1 MLRRT
6 VLTLV
11 ALSAVMAPQVR
22 AAEPPVVTADFGAP
36 LAPRPSMTGVLHSLS
51 RTDPPDERV
60 APLRLGLVR
69 GLPWSVPYWRGV
81 SLGARYTLVLS
92 DGWGMPGS
100 ATPWGGNGPPY
111 ADLGAWR
118 RYVEAAARRSRGAR
132 IVWDVWNEPNHPYFF
147 AGTRE
152 QYFETYRVAERALR
166 RVLGAD
172 AFVIGPST
180 AGYHPDW
187 FLGLEA
193 WCHARGCRVD
203 GLSWHELPGPSGAGI
218 PPIDEHL
225 AETRRRHI
233 DAPEVE
239 VGVREL
245 HVNEALPKSDQ
256 SYPGEQLGTLAL
268 LEAGGADAAARACW
282 TIAGSDS
289 CYDDTLD
296 GLLTPKDTANP
307 ARSFQPRAV
316 WWATRRYADGVG
328 HRVRATSS
336 RSRILAIASSRAPD
350 ARTATVVVAYAE
362 RRGRAYPGV
371 AAAAAT
377 DIRVRL
383 RDVTALPYL
392 RGARHVEV
400 RLERIP
406 ATGGAALTHPL
417 SAGVRT
423 LRVRDRAVDL
433 TLHGVRLH
441 EAWVV
446 RLKHAP

>member
-1 MLRRT
+1 MPRRA
-6 VLTLV
+6 VLILV
-11 ALSAVMAPQVR
+11 ALLAAIAPPAS
-22 AAEPPVVTADFGAP
+22 AAESPVVAADFGAP

-51 RTDPPDERV
+51 RTDPPDDRV
-60 APLRLGLVR
+60 TPLRLGLVR
-69 GLPWSVPYWRGV
+69 GLPWSAPYARGV

-111 ADLGAWR
+111 ADLDAWR
-118 RYVEAAARRSRGAR
+118 RYVEAAAQRSRGAQ

-152 QYFETYRVAERALR
+152 QYYETFRVAERALR

-180 AGYHPDW
+180 AGYHPEW
-187 FLGLEA
+187 FAGLAA
-193 WCHARGCRVD
+193 WCHTRGCRID
-203 GLSWHELPGPSGAGI
+203 GLSWHELPGPSGSGI
-218 PPIDEHL
+218 PPIDQHL
-225 AETRRRHI
+225 TEMRRRHI
-233 DAPEVE
+233 DAPDVD

-245 HVNEALPKSDQ
+245 HVNEALPETDQ

-289 CYDDTLD
+289 CYDNTLD
-296 GLLTPKDTANP
+296 GLLTPKDAANP
-307 ARSFQPRAV
+307 TRSFQPRAV
-316 WWATRRYADGVG
+316 WWAARRYADGVG
-328 HRVRATSS
+328 HRVRVTSS

-350 ARTATVVVAYAE
+350 ARTATVVVGYAE
-362 RRGRAYPGV
+362 RRGVARPD
-371 AAAAAT
+371 AAASGAT
-377 DIRVRL
+377 DMHVRL
-383 RDVTALPYL
+383 RGVTALPYL

-406 ATGGAALTHPL
+406 ATGHAALARPL
-417 SAGVRT
+417 SAGTRT
-423 LRVRDRAVDL
+423 LRIRDGGVDL
-433 TLHGVRLH
+433 TLRGVRLH